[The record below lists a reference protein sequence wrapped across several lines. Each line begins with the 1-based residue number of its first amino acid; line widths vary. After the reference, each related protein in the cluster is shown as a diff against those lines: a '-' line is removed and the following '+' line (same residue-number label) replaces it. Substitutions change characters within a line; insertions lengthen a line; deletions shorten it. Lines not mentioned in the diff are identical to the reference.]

1 MKIDI
6 KAGGQK
12 YSVDFKIMPGSRDTH
27 LSAIPKSSKDLDELQ
42 TAISNRGAGDDMI
55 GVIVGKAPLFT
66 EYSTLPPHPNNRP
79 EYIDPNS
86 ELSKE
91 RSVGLI
97 NKFSSAARGVALS
110 NGTANCPV
118 EVM

>member
-55 GVIVGKAPLFT
+55 GVIVGKALENKLKLPI
-66 EYSTLPPHPNNRP
+66 EVDHSYSGAGYGFKFDL
-79 EYIDPNS
+79 YSI
-86 ELSKE
+86 
-91 RSVGLI
+91 V
-97 NKFSSAARGVALS
+97 NKL
-110 NGTANCPV
+110 N
-118 EVM
+118 

>member
-27 LSAIPKSSKDLDELQ
+27 LSAIAKSSKDLDELQ

-55 GVIVGKAPLFT
+55 GVIVGKALENKLKLPI
-66 EYSTLPPHPNNRP
+66 EVDHSYSGAG
-79 EYIDPNS
+79 Y
-86 ELSKE
+86 
-91 RSVGLI
+91 GF
-97 NKFSSAARGVALS
+97 KFDLYSIVKKL
-110 NGTANCPV
+110 N
-118 EVM
+118 